1 MTHPRITSTIAL
13 TLTLAAGAAPI
24 ATANPQPVA
33 SGASCGD
40 VCSGHGY
47 GPADVATQIP
57 ASGASCGDVCSG
69 HGYGPVSA
77 PAAVL
82 RVAVPRDGGFDW
94 GDAGIG
100 AGSAFALTII
110 GARGALRAANRRRR
124 RTQHQHVSATS

>member
-1 MTHPRITSTIAL
+1 MTHRRITSTIAL

-24 ATANPQPVA
+24 ATADPPPLA
-33 SGASCGD
+33 RGASCGD

-47 GPADVATQIP
+47 GPASVTTRIP
-57 ASGASCGDVCSG
+57 ATAASCGDVCSG

-82 RVAVPRDGGFDW
+82 RVAAPGDGSFDW

-100 AGSAFALTII
+100 AGSAFVLTII
-110 GARGALRAANRRRR
+110 AAGGVLTATNRRRR
-124 RTQHQHVSATS
+124 RTHHQHVSATS